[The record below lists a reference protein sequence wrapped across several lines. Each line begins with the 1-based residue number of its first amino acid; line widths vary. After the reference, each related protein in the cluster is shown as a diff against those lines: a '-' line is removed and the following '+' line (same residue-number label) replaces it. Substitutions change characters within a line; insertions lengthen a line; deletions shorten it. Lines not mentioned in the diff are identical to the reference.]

1 MQAYY
6 PEVVAPVRRVG
17 SREFDFARHIVVMG
31 IVNRTP
37 NSGLDPNRSME
48 VREAVGR
55 AEQAL
60 REGAEWIDVGGRAFR
75 SDQPPLPAAEEI
87 DRVVPVIRGI
97 RELGSDA
104 VISVD
109 THLPEVAEA
118 SYKAGADV
126 INDTNGLRTPGMAG
140 LIAEA
145 GLSVVIT
152 HSLGGPGQK
161 VERPT
166 YGDVVSEV
174 REFLRQR
181 VDFALGS
188 GIQPEKI
195 FIDPGHDLNKNT
207 DDSNVISRRLAE
219 ITDLGYPTLVACS
232 NKHFIRE
239 SLGVGRDS
247 EELRIGTIAANTL
260 CVYQGARIV
269 RVHDVGPNVAAMQ
282 AAESL
287 LGLTER

>member
-6 PEVVAPVRRVG
+6 PELVAPVRWIGR
-17 SREFDFARHIVVMG
+17 REFDFARHIVVMG

-48 VREAVGR
+48 VGEAVAR

-75 SDQPPLPAAEEI
+75 SDQPPLSAAEEI

-97 RELGSDA
+97 RELGDV

-118 SYKAGADV
+118 SHKAGADL
-126 INDTNGLRTPGMAG
+126 INDTHGLRSPGMAE
-140 LIAEA
+140 LIAET
-145 GLSVVIT
+145 GMSVVIT
-152 HSLGGPGQK
+152 HSLGGPGEK
-161 VERPT
+161 VERPA

-174 REFLRQR
+174 AAFLRQR
-181 VDFALGS
+181 ADYAVGS
-188 GIQPEKI
+188 GIDPEKI
-195 FIDPGHDLNKNT
+195 IIDPGHDLNKNT
-207 DDSNVISRRLAE
+207 QHSNALTRRLRE
-219 ITDLGYPTLVACS
+219 ITAIGYPTLVACS

-239 SLGVGRDS
+239 SLGAQRGAD
-247 EELRIGTIAANTL
+247 ELRIGTIAANTM

-269 RVHDVGPNVAAMQ
+269 RVHDVAGNVAAMST
-282 AAESL
+282 AERV

>member
-6 PEVVAPVRRVG
+6 PELIAPVRRIG
-17 SREFDFARHIVVMG
+17 RREFDFARHIVVMG

-37 NSGLDPNRSME
+37 NSGLDPNRSMA
-48 VREAVGR
+48 VTEAVGR

-75 SDQPPLPAAEEI
+75 SDQPPLSPAEEI

-97 RELGSDA
+97 RELSDA

-126 INDTNGLRTPGMAG
+126 INDTHGLRSPGMAG
-140 LIAEA
+140 LIAET
-145 GLSVVIT
+145 GMSVIIT
-152 HSLGGPGQK
+152 HSLGGPGEK
-161 VERPT
+161 VVRPT
-166 YGDVVSEV
+166 YDDVVSEV
-174 REFLRQR
+174 ADFLRQR
-181 VDFALGS
+181 VDHAVGS
-188 GIQPEKI
+188 GIEPGKI
-195 FIDPGHDLNKNT
+195 IIDPGHDLNKNT
-207 DDSNVISRRLAE
+207 EHSNALSRRLGE
-219 ITDLGYPTLVACS
+219 ITAIGYPTLVACS

-239 SLGVGRDS
+239 SLGAERGS
-247 EELRIGTIAANTL
+247 EELRTGTIAANTM

-269 RVHDVGPNVAAMQ
+269 RVHDVAGNVAAMK
-282 AAESL
+282 AAEL
-287 LGLTER
+287 VLGLTER